1 MATAHGRDR
10 ESVREKRDR
19 LNADIAAGALSI
31 AAAVKRMREISGLTQ
46 EQFAKHRDM
55 SLLTLKQIESGK
67 GNPTVA
73 TLDKIGRIFGYSVG
87 FTARRDED
95 SLK

>member
-95 SLK
+95 SLE